1 MHCMIYDIHVQI
13 ISMHKC
19 LRFYLQNVQ
28 DIQLYTCIL
37 FINYLQIISDN
48 TTQKNLKN
56 NLK

>member
-1 MHCMIYDIHVQI
+1 
-13 ISMHKC
+13 MHKC

-48 TTQKNLKN
+48 TTQKNLRKKALCNQVFKN
-56 NLK
+56 